1 MSTNQSIKNPN
12 VSTLGAVKTYKIL
25 VVDDEVDIVDFIDDY
40 LAGEGYEVI
49 KAYDGIEALDKL
61 RQDLPDLVVLDIMLP
76 GLDGF
81 EVCKQVRTESAVPIL
96 MLTAKDTDVDKIVG
110 LEIGADD
117 YMPKPFNPRELV
129 ARVKAL
135 LRRTYRQ
142 DYQARSQPVTLKHK
156 DLYINAQRRVAT
168 IGNERLEL
176 TTKEFDLLL
185 FLMQNPGHVYSRDQ
199 LLDYVWGQDSFVG
212 ARTVDVHIRR
222 LREQIETDA
231 NQLQYIQTVWGI
243 GYKFTDE

>member
-1 MSTNQSIKNPN
+1 M
-12 VSTLGAVKTYKIL
+12 KTYKIL

-40 LAGEGYEVI
+40 LTGEGYEVI
-49 KAYDGIEALDKL
+49 KAYDGVEALDKI
-61 RQDLPDLVVLDIMLP
+61 RQNLPDLVVLDVMLP

-81 EVCKQVRTESAVPIL
+81 EVCKQMRTESTVPIL
-96 MLTAKDTDVDKIVG
+96 MVTAKDTDVDKIVG

-129 ARVKAL
+129 ARVKAI

-142 DYQARSQPVTLKHK
+142 DYQSHSQTVTLKHK
-156 DLYINAQRRVAT
+156 DLSIDAERRMAT
-168 IGNERLEL
+168 IGHRQLEL
-176 TTKEFDLLL
+176 TMKEFDLLL
-185 FLMQNPGHVYSRDQ
+185 FLMRNPGHVYSRDH
-199 LLDYVWGQDSFVG
+199 LLDCVWRQDSFVG

-222 LREQIETDA
+222 LREHIETDA
-231 NQLQYIQTVWGI
+231 SQPQYIKTVWGV

>member
-1 MSTNQSIKNPN
+1 M
-12 VSTLGAVKTYKIL
+12 KTYKIL
-25 VVDDEVDIVDFIDDY
+25 VVDDEIDIVDFIDDY
-40 LAGEGYEVI
+40 LTGEGYEVI
-49 KAYDGIEALDKL
+49 KAYDGVEALDKM
-61 RQDLPDLVVLDIMLP
+61 RQEFPDLVVLDIMLP

-81 EVCKQVRTESAVPIL
+81 EVCKQMRSESTVPIL
-96 MLTAKDTDVDKIVG
+96 MVTAKDTDVDKIVG

-129 ARVKAL
+129 ARVKAI

-142 DYQARSQPVTLKHK
+142 DYQSHSQTVTLKHK
-156 DLYINAQRRVAT
+156 DLSIDAERRMAT
-168 IGNERLEL
+168 IGHRQLEL
-176 TTKEFDLLL
+176 TMKEFDLLL
-185 FLMQNPGHVYSRDQ
+185 FLMRNPGHVYSRDH

-231 NQLQYIQTVWGI
+231 SQPQYIKTVWGV

>member
-1 MSTNQSIKNPN
+1 MPT
-12 VSTLGAVKTYKIL
+12 KTHKIL

-40 LAGEGYEVI
+40 LTGEGYEVI
-49 KAYDGIEALDKL
+49 KAFDGIKALEKM
-61 RQDLPDLVVLDIMLP
+61 RQDLPDLVILDIMLP

-81 EVCKQVRTESAVPIL
+81 EVCKQMRTESTVPIL
-96 MLTAKDTDVDKIVG
+96 MVTAKDTDVDKIVG

-129 ARVKAL
+129 ARVKAI
-135 LRRTYRQ
+135 LRRTYRR
-142 DYQARSQPVTLKHK
+142 DYQPPSQMATLKHK
-156 DLYINAQRRVAT
+156 DLSIDAERRTAT
-168 IGNERLEL
+168 IGHKQLKL
-176 TTKEFDLLL
+176 TMKEFDLLL
-185 FLMQNPGHVYSRDQ
+185 FLMQTPGHVYSRDD

-231 NQLQYIQTVWGI
+231 SQPQYIITVWGV

>member
-1 MSTNQSIKNPN
+1 M
-12 VSTLGAVKTYKIL
+12 KTYKIL

-40 LAGEGYEVI
+40 LTGEGYEVI
-49 KAYDGIEALDKL
+49 KAYDGVEALDKM
-61 RQDLPDLVVLDIMLP
+61 RQEFPDLVVLDIMLP

-81 EVCKQVRTESAVPIL
+81 EVCKQMRSESTVPIL
-96 MLTAKDTDVDKIVG
+96 MVTAKDTDVDKIVG

-129 ARVKAL
+129 ARVKAI

-142 DYQARSQPVTLKHK
+142 DYQSHSQTVTLKHK
-156 DLYINAQRRVAT
+156 DLSIDAERRMAT
-168 IGNERLEL
+168 IGHRQLEL
-176 TTKEFDLLL
+176 TMKEFDLLL
-185 FLMQNPGHVYSRDQ
+185 FLMRNPGHVYSRDH

-231 NQLQYIQTVWGI
+231 SQPQYIKTVWGV

>member
-1 MSTNQSIKNPN
+1 MTM
-12 VSTLGAVKTYKIL
+12 KTYKIL

-40 LAGEGYEVI
+40 LTGEGYEVI
-49 KAYDGIEALDKL
+49 KAYDGVEALDKI
-61 RQDLPDLVVLDIMLP
+61 RQDLPDLVVLDVMLP

-81 EVCKQVRTESAVPIL
+81 EVCKQMRTESTVPIL
-96 MLTAKDTDVDKIVG
+96 MVTAKDTDVDKIVG

-117 YMPKPFNPRELV
+117 YMLKPFNPRELV
-129 ARVKAL
+129 ARVKAI

-142 DYQARSQPVTLKHK
+142 DYQSHSQTVTLKHK
-156 DLYINAQRRVAT
+156 DLSIDAERRMAT
-168 IGNERLEL
+168 IGHRQLEL
-176 TTKEFDLLL
+176 TMKEFDLLL
-185 FLMQNPGHVYSRDQ
+185 FLMRNPGHVYSRDH
-199 LLDYVWGQDSFVG
+199 LLDHVWGQDSFVG

-231 NQLQYIQTVWGI
+231 SQPQYIKTVWGV

>member
-1 MSTNQSIKNPN
+1 M
-12 VSTLGAVKTYKIL
+12 KTYKIL
-25 VVDDEVDIVDFIDDY
+25 VVDDEADIVDFIGDY
-40 LAGEGYEVI
+40 LTGEGYEVI
-49 KAYDGIEALDKL
+49 KAYDGIEALDKM
-61 RQDLPDLVVLDIMLP
+61 QKDLPDLIVLDIMLP
-76 GLDGF
+76 RLDGF
-81 EVCKQVRTESAVPIL
+81 EVCKQIRAESAVPIL
-96 MLTAKDTDVDKIVG
+96 MLTAKDTDVDKIIG

-135 LRRTYRQ
+135 LRRAYRQ
-142 DYQARSQPVTLKHK
+142 DYQPRSQTVTLKHK
-156 DLYINAQRRVAT
+156 DLYINAERRGAT
-168 IGNERLEL
+168 VGNERLEL

-231 NQLQYIQTVWGI
+231 SQPQYIITVWGI

>member
-1 MSTNQSIKNPN
+1 MELKRLIKC
-12 VSTLGAVKTYKIL
+12 GKT
-25 VVDDEVDIVDFIDDY
+25 F
-40 LAGEGYEVI
+40 
-49 KAYDGIEALDKL
+49 
-61 RQDLPDLVVLDIMLP
+61 PDLVVLDIMLP

-81 EVCKQVRTESAVPIL
+81 EVCKQIRTESAVPIL

-129 ARVKAL
+129 ARVKAI
-135 LRRTYRQ
+135 LRRAYRQ
-142 DYQARSQPVTLKHK
+142 DYQPRSQTVTLKYK
-156 DLYINAQRRVAT
+156 DLFIDAERRVAT
-168 IGNERLEL
+168 IGQRQLDL
-176 TTKEFDLLL
+176 TMKEFDLLL
-185 FLMQNPGHVYSRDQ
+185 FLMQNLGHVYSRDQ

-222 LREQIETDA
+222 LREHIETDA
-231 NQLQYIQTVWGI
+231 SQPQYIITVWGI

>member
-1 MSTNQSIKNPN
+1 M
-12 VSTLGAVKTYKIL
+12 KTYKIL

-40 LAGEGYEVI
+40 LTGEGYEVI
-49 KAYDGIEALDKL
+49 KAYDGVEALDKM
-61 RQDLPDLVVLDIMLP
+61 RQNLPDLVVLDIMLP

-81 EVCKQVRTESAVPIL
+81 EVCKQIRTESTVPIL
-96 MLTAKDTDVDKIVG
+96 MVTAKDSDVDKIVG

-117 YMPKPFNPRELV
+117 YILKPFNPRELV
-129 ARVKAL
+129 ARVKAI

-142 DYQARSQPVTLKHK
+142 DYQPHSQTVTIKYK
-156 DLYINAQRRVAT
+156 DLSIDTERRRAT
-168 IGNERLEL
+168 IGNRMLKL
-176 TTKEFDLLL
+176 TMKEFDLLL
-185 FLMQNPGHVYSRDQ
+185 FLVRNPGHVYSRDH
-199 LLDYVWGQDSFVG
+199 LLDFVWGQDSFVG

-231 NQLQYIQTVWGI
+231 SQPQYIKTVWGV

>member
-1 MSTNQSIKNPN
+1 M
-12 VSTLGAVKTYKIL
+12 KTYKIL

-40 LAGEGYEVI
+40 LTGEGYKVI
-49 KAYDGIEALDKL
+49 KAYDGVEALDKM
-61 RQDLPDLVVLDIMLP
+61 RQNLPDLVVLDIMLP

-81 EVCKQVRTESAVPIL
+81 EVCKQIRTESTVPIL
-96 MLTAKDTDVDKIVG
+96 MVTAKDSDVDKIVG

-117 YMPKPFNPRELV
+117 YIPKPFNPRELV
-129 ARVKAL
+129 ARVKAI

-142 DYQARSQPVTLKHK
+142 DYQPHSQTVTIKYK
-156 DLYINAQRRVAT
+156 DLSIDTERRRAT
-168 IGNERLEL
+168 IGNRMLKL
-176 TTKEFDLLL
+176 TMKEFDLLL
-185 FLMQNPGHVYSRDQ
+185 FLVRNPGHVYSRDH
-199 LLDYVWGQDSFVG
+199 LLDFVWGQDSFVG

-231 NQLQYIQTVWGI
+231 SQPQYIKTVWGV

>member
-1 MSTNQSIKNPN
+1 M
-12 VSTLGAVKTYKIL
+12 KTHRIL

-40 LAGEGYEVI
+40 LTGEGYEVI
-49 KAYDGIEALDKL
+49 KAYDGVKALDKM

-81 EVCKQVRTESAVPIL
+81 EVCKQIRTESAVPIL
-96 MLTAKDTDVDKIVG
+96 MLTAKDTEVDKIVG

-129 ARVKAL
+129 ARVKAI
-135 LRRTYRQ
+135 LRRAYRQ
-142 DYQARSQPVTLKHK
+142 DYQPRSQTVTLKYK
-156 DLYINAQRRVAT
+156 DLFIDAERRVAT
-168 IGNERLEL
+168 IGQRQLDL
-176 TTKEFDLLL
+176 TMKEFDLLL
-185 FLMQNPGHVYSRDQ
+185 FLMQNLGHVYSRDQ

-222 LREQIETDA
+222 LRET
-231 NQLQYIQTVWGI
+231 L
-243 GYKFTDE
+243 

>member
-1 MSTNQSIKNPN
+1 M
-12 VSTLGAVKTYKIL
+12 KTYKIL

-40 LAGEGYEVI
+40 LTGEGYGVI
-49 KAYDGIEALDKL
+49 KAYDGVEALDKM
-61 RQDLPDLVVLDIMLP
+61 REAPADLVVLDVMLP
-76 GLDGF
+76 RLDGF
-81 EVCKQVRTESAVPIL
+81 EVCKQIRTESAVPIL

-135 LRRTYRQ
+135 LRRAYRA
-142 DYQARSQPVTLKHK
+142 DYQHRSQTVTLRYK
-156 DLYINAQRRVAT
+156 DLSIDVERREAT

-176 TTKEFDLLL
+176 TAKEFNLLL
-185 FLMQNPGHVYSRDQ
+185 FLMQNPGYVYSRDH

-212 ARTVDVHIRR
+212 PRTVDVHIRR

-231 NQLQYIQTVWGI
+231 SQPQYITTVWGV

>member
-1 MSTNQSIKNPN
+1 M
-12 VSTLGAVKTYKIL
+12 KTYKIL

-40 LAGEGYEVI
+40 LTGEGYEVI
-49 KAYDGIEALDKL
+49 KAYDGVKALDKM

-76 GLDGF
+76 RLDGF
-81 EVCKQVRTESAVPIL
+81 EVCKQMRIESTVPIL
-96 MLTAKDTDVDKIVG
+96 MLTAKDTDVDRIVG

-129 ARVKAL
+129 ARVKAI

-142 DYQARSQPVTLKHK
+142 DYQPRSQTATLKYK
-156 DLYINAQRRVAT
+156 DLSIDAERRTAT
-168 IGNERLEL
+168 IGHSQLEL
-176 TTKEFDLLL
+176 TMKEFDLLL
-185 FLMQNPGHVYSRDQ
+185 FLMQNPGHVYSRDH

-222 LREQIETDA
+222 LREQIETNA
-231 NQLQYIQTVWGI
+231 SQPEYIITVWGV

>member
-1 MSTNQSIKNPN
+1 MTM
-12 VSTLGAVKTYKIL
+12 KTYKIL

-40 LAGEGYEVI
+40 LTGEGYEVI
-49 KAYDGIEALDKL
+49 KAYDGVEALDKM
-61 RQDLPDLVVLDIMLP
+61 RQDLPDLVVLDVMLP

-81 EVCKQVRTESAVPIL
+81 EVCKQMRTESTVPIL
-96 MLTAKDTDVDKIVG
+96 MVTAKDTDVDKIVG

-129 ARVKAL
+129 ARIKAI

-142 DYQARSQPVTLKHK
+142 DYQPHSQTVTLKHK
-156 DLYINAQRRVAT
+156 DLSIDAERRMAT
-168 IGNERLEL
+168 IGHRQLEL
-176 TTKEFDLLL
+176 TMKEFDLLL
-185 FLMQNPGHVYSRDQ
+185 FLMRNPGHVYSRDH

-231 NQLQYIQTVWGI
+231 SQPQYIKTVWGV

>member
-1 MSTNQSIKNPN
+1 M
-12 VSTLGAVKTYKIL
+12 KTYKIL

-40 LAGEGYEVI
+40 LTGEGYEVV
-49 KAYDGIEALDKL
+49 KAYNGVEALDEM
-61 RQDLPDLVVLDIMLP
+61 RRDPPDLVVLDIMLP

-81 EVCKQVRTESAVPIL
+81 EVCKQMRTESTVPIL
-96 MLTAKDTDVDKIVG
+96 MVTAKDTDVDKIIG

-129 ARVKAL
+129 ARVKAI

-142 DYQARSQPVTLKHK
+142 DYQSHSQTITLKHK
-156 DLYINAQRRVAT
+156 DLSIDAERRMAT
-168 IGNERLEL
+168 IGQKQLEL
-176 TTKEFDLLL
+176 TMKEFDLLL
-185 FLMQNPGHVYSRDQ
+185 FLMRNPGHVYSRDH
-199 LLDYVWGQDSFVG
+199 LLDNVWGQDSFVG

-222 LREQIETDA
+222 LREHIEADTS
-231 NQLQYIQTVWGI
+231 QPQYIKTVWGV

>member
-1 MSTNQSIKNPN
+1 M
-12 VSTLGAVKTYKIL
+12 KTYKIL
-25 VVDDEVDIVDFIDDY
+25 VVDDEADIVDFIGDY
-40 LAGEGYEVI
+40 LTGEGYEVI
-49 KAYDGIEALDKL
+49 KAYDGIEALDKM
-61 RQDLPDLVVLDIMLP
+61 QKDLADLIVLDIMLP
-76 GLDGF
+76 RLDGF
-81 EVCKQVRTESAVPIL
+81 EVCKQIRAESAVPIL
-96 MLTAKDTDVDKIVG
+96 MLTAKDADVDKIIG

-135 LRRTYRQ
+135 LRRAYRQ
-142 DYQARSQPVTLKHK
+142 DYQPRSQTVTLKHK
-156 DLYINAQRRVAT
+156 DLYINAERRGAT
-168 IGNERLEL
+168 IGSERLEL

-231 NQLQYIQTVWGI
+231 SQPQYIITVWGI

>member
-1 MSTNQSIKNPN
+1 MTM
-12 VSTLGAVKTYKIL
+12 KTYKIL

-40 LAGEGYEVI
+40 LTGEGYEVI
-49 KAYDGIEALDKL
+49 KAYDGVEALDKI
-61 RQDLPDLVVLDIMLP
+61 RQNLPDLVVLDVMLP

-81 EVCKQVRTESAVPIL
+81 EVCKQMRTESTVPIL
-96 MLTAKDTDVDKIVG
+96 MVTAKDTDVDKIVG

-129 ARVKAL
+129 ARVKAI

-142 DYQARSQPVTLKHK
+142 DYQSHSQTVTLKHK
-156 DLYINAQRRVAT
+156 DLSIDAERRMAT
-168 IGNERLEL
+168 IGHRQLEL
-176 TTKEFDLLL
+176 TMKEFDLLL
-185 FLMQNPGHVYSRDQ
+185 FLMRNPGHVYSRDH
-199 LLDYVWGQDSFVG
+199 LLDYVWRQDSFVG

-231 NQLQYIQTVWGI
+231 SQPQYIKTVWGV

>member
-1 MSTNQSIKNPN
+1 M
-12 VSTLGAVKTYKIL
+12 KTYKIL

-40 LAGEGYEVI
+40 LTGEGYEVI
-49 KAYDGIEALDKL
+49 KAYDGVEALDKI
-61 RQDLPDLVVLDIMLP
+61 RQNLPDLVVLDVMLP

-81 EVCKQVRTESAVPIL
+81 EVCKQMRTESTVPIL
-96 MLTAKDTDVDKIVG
+96 MVTAKDTDVDKIVG

-129 ARVKAL
+129 ARVKAI

-142 DYQARSQPVTLKHK
+142 DYQPHSQTATLKHK
-156 DLYINAQRRVAT
+156 DLSIDTERRMAT
-168 IGNERLEL
+168 IGHRQLEL
-176 TTKEFDLLL
+176 TMKEFDLLL
-185 FLMQNPGHVYSRDQ
+185 FLMRNPGHVYSRDH
-199 LLDYVWGQDSFVG
+199 LLDCVWGQDSFVG

-222 LREQIETDA
+222 LREHIETDA
-231 NQLQYIQTVWGI
+231 SQPQYIKTVWGV

>member
-1 MSTNQSIKNPN
+1 MTME
-12 VSTLGAVKTYKIL
+12 TYKIL
-25 VVDDEVDIVDFIDDY
+25 VVDDEADIVDFIDDY
-40 LAGEGYEVI
+40 LTGEGYEVI
-49 KAYDGIEALDKL
+49 KAYDGIEALDKM
-61 RQDLPDLVVLDIMLP
+61 QKDLADLIVLDIMLP
-76 GLDGF
+76 RLDGF
-81 EVCKQVRTESAVPIL
+81 EVCKQIRAESAVPIL

-135 LRRTYRQ
+135 LRRVYRE
-142 DYQARSQPVTLKHK
+142 DYQPRNRTVTLKYQ
-156 DLYINAQRRVAT
+156 DLSIDAERRVAT

-185 FLMQNPGHVYSRDQ
+185 FLMQNPGHVYSRDH

-231 NQLQYIQTVWGI
+231 SQPQYIITVWGV
-243 GYKFTDE
+243 GYKFSDE

>member
-1 MSTNQSIKNPN
+1 M
-12 VSTLGAVKTYKIL
+12 KTYKIL

-40 LAGEGYEVI
+40 LTGEGYEVI
-49 KAYDGIEALDKL
+49 KAYDGVEALDKM
-61 RQDLPDLVVLDIMLP
+61 RQNLPDLVVLDIMLP

-81 EVCKQVRTESAVPIL
+81 EVCKQIRTESTVPIL
-96 MLTAKDTDVDKIVG
+96 MVTAKDSDVDKIVG

-117 YMPKPFNPRELV
+117 YIPKPFNPRELV
-129 ARVKAL
+129 ARVKAI

-142 DYQARSQPVTLKHK
+142 DYQPHSQTVTIKYK
-156 DLYINAQRRVAT
+156 DLSIDTERRRAT
-168 IGNERLEL
+168 IGNRMLKL
-176 TTKEFDLLL
+176 TMKEFDLLL
-185 FLMQNPGHVYSRDQ
+185 FLVRNPGHVYSRDH
-199 LLDYVWGQDSFVG
+199 LLDFVWGQDSFVG

-231 NQLQYIQTVWGI
+231 SQPQYIKTVWGV

>member
-1 MSTNQSIKNPN
+1 MTM
-12 VSTLGAVKTYKIL
+12 KTYKIL

-40 LAGEGYEVI
+40 LTGEGYEVI
-49 KAYDGIEALDKL
+49 KAYNGVEALDKV
-61 RQDLPDLVVLDIMLP
+61 RQELPDLVVLDIMLP

-81 EVCKQVRTESAVPIL
+81 EVCKQVRTESTVPIL
-96 MLTAKDTDVDKIVG
+96 MLTAKDTDVDRIVG

-129 ARVKAL
+129 ARVKAI

-142 DYQARSQPVTLKHK
+142 DYQSGSQTATLQHK
-156 DLYINAQRRVAT
+156 DLSIDAERRTAT
-168 IGNERLEL
+168 IGHRQLEL
-176 TTKEFDLLL
+176 TMKEFDLLL
-185 FLMQNPGHVYSRDQ
+185 FLMRNPGHVYSRDH

-222 LREQIETDA
+222 LREHIETDA
-231 NQLQYIQTVWGI
+231 SQPQYIITVWGV
-243 GYKFTDE
+243 GYKFSDA

>member
-1 MSTNQSIKNPN
+1 MTM
-12 VSTLGAVKTYKIL
+12 KTYKIL
-25 VVDDEVDIVDFIDDY
+25 VVDDEVDIVDFIDGY
-40 LAGEGYEVI
+40 LTGEGYEVI
-49 KAYDGIEALDKL
+49 KAYDGVEALDKM
-61 RQDLPDLVVLDIMLP
+61 RQDLPDLVVLDVMLP

-81 EVCKQVRTESAVPIL
+81 EVCKQMRTESTVPIL
-96 MLTAKDTDVDKIVG
+96 MVTAKDTDVDKIVG

-129 ARVKAL
+129 ARIKAI

-142 DYQARSQPVTLKHK
+142 DYQPHSQTVTLKHK
-156 DLYINAQRRVAT
+156 DLSIDAERRMAT
-168 IGNERLEL
+168 IGHRQLEL
-176 TTKEFDLLL
+176 TMKEFDLLL
-185 FLMQNPGHVYSRDQ
+185 FLIRNPGHVYSRDH

-222 LREQIETDA
+222 LREKIETDA
-231 NQLQYIQTVWGI
+231 SQPQYIKTVWGV

>member
-1 MSTNQSIKNPN
+1 MTMKI
-12 VSTLGAVKTYKIL
+12 YKIL

-40 LAGEGYEVI
+40 LTGEGYEVI
-49 KAYDGIEALDKL
+49 TAYDGVQALDKM

-76 GLDGF
+76 ELDGF

-129 ARVKAL
+129 ARVKAI

-142 DYQARSQPVTLKHK
+142 DYQPRSQTATLKYK
-156 DLYINAQRRVAT
+156 DLFIDTERRTAN
-168 IGNERLEL
+168 IGHKQLEL
-176 TTKEFDLLL
+176 TMKEFDLLL
-185 FLMQNPGHVYSRDQ
+185 FLMQNPGHVYSRDH

-231 NQLQYIQTVWGI
+231 SQPQYIITVWGI

>member
-1 MSTNQSIKNPN
+1 MTM
-12 VSTLGAVKTYKIL
+12 KTYKIL
-25 VVDDEVDIVDFIDDY
+25 VVDDEVDIVDFIDGY
-40 LAGEGYEVI
+40 LTGEGYEVV
-49 KAYDGIEALDKL
+49 KAYDGVEALDKM
-61 RQDLPDLVVLDIMLP
+61 RQDLPDLVVLDVMLP

-81 EVCKQVRTESAVPIL
+81 EVCKQMRTESTVPIL
-96 MLTAKDTDVDKIVG
+96 MVTAKDTDVDKIVG

-129 ARVKAL
+129 ARIKAI

-142 DYQARSQPVTLKHK
+142 DYQPHSQTVTLKHK
-156 DLYINAQRRVAT
+156 DLSIDAERRMAT
-168 IGNERLEL
+168 IGHRQLEL
-176 TTKEFDLLL
+176 TMKEFDLLL
-185 FLMQNPGHVYSRDQ
+185 FLMRNPGHVYSRDH

-231 NQLQYIQTVWGI
+231 SQPQYIKTVWGV

>member
-1 MSTNQSIKNPN
+1 M
-12 VSTLGAVKTYKIL
+12 KTYKIL
-25 VVDDEVDIVDFIDDY
+25 VVDDEIDIVDFIDDY
-40 LAGEGYEVI
+40 LTGEGYEVI
-49 KAYDGIEALDKL
+49 KAYDGVEALDKI
-61 RQDLPDLVVLDIMLP
+61 RQNLPDLVVLDVMLP

-81 EVCKQVRTESAVPIL
+81 EVCKQMRSESTVPIL
-96 MLTAKDTDVDKIVG
+96 MVTAKDTDVDKIVG

-129 ARVKAL
+129 ARVKAI

-142 DYQARSQPVTLKHK
+142 DYQSHSQTVTLKHK
-156 DLYINAQRRVAT
+156 DLSIDAERRMAT
-168 IGNERLEL
+168 IGHRQLEL
-176 TTKEFDLLL
+176 TMKEFDLLL
-185 FLMQNPGHVYSRDQ
+185 FLMRNPGHVYSRDH

-231 NQLQYIQTVWGI
+231 SQPQYIKTVWGV